1 MGDTEYITPEMCNL
15 HRQVLDAKIAAC
27 DKRVDG
33 ILEEIKGVRDLQ
45 KQILYVLVA
54 IGFGVAF
61 TLIGVVVGRGFDFGW
76 IIP

>member
-1 MGDTEYITPEMCNL
+1 MGDTEYITPEMCYL

-27 DKRVDG
+27 NKRVDG
-33 ILEEIKGVRDLQ
+33 ILAEIQGVRDLQ
-45 KQILYVLVA
+45 KQILYTLVA

-61 TLIGVVVGRGFDFGW
+61 TLFGVIVGRGFDFGW

>member
-1 MGDTEYITPEMCNL
+1 MGEPEYTTPEMCNL
-15 HRQVLDAKIAAC
+15 HREVLNAKIAAC
-27 DKRVDG
+27 DKRIDG
-33 ILEEIKGVRDLQ
+33 ILAEIQGVRDLQ

-61 TLIGVVVGRGFDFGW
+61 TLFGVIVGRGFDFGW